1 MWRETKLLL
10 IDDNLDRS
18 RDLAVILNFLGEDQ
32 LTCNSEDW
40 RGSGGPE
47 QQSRSPV
54 RAAR

>member
-40 RGSGGPE
+40 RE
-47 QQSRSPV
+47 V
-54 RAAR
+54 AAGLSADFGAP

>member
-40 RGSGGPE
+40 
-47 QQSRSPV
+47 
-54 RAAR
+54 

>member
-1 MWRETKLLL
+1 MDARQLIKMWRETKLLL

-40 RGSGGPE
+40 RA
-47 QQSRSPV
+47 RSPQV
-54 RAAR
+54 